1 MFKLAWKLQLHY
13 SVLLK
18 ESIELLNVKSN
29 GAYVDGTLGRGGHT
43 KEILRILGE
52 NGRLVAFDRDMD
64 AVDYAKKNLNDTRLE
79 IVHDNFSN
87 ISKYLP
93 SLGIERIDGIILDL
107 GVSSPQLDDACRGF
121 SFMQDAILD
130 MRMDNTCG
138 ENARDWIN
146 RVSEEEL
153 AEVLWRYGEEKFS
166 RRIAGNIVKDRIK
179 KPIETTLELA
189 AIIAKSVPNAK
200 KYDKH
205 PATRSFQAIR
215 IYINNELGSLE
226 ALLTKL
232 PDILNVGGRAV
243 IISFHSLEDRIVKTF
258 FNNLSTPHKMP
269 KWVMQEE
276 ELACYKTIA
285 KKVKAS
291 SEEINE
297 NTRSRS
303 AIMRCIERLR

>member
-1 MFKLAWKLQLHY
+1 MHY

-18 ESIELLNVKSN
+18 ESIELLNIKPN
-29 GAYVDGTLGRGGHT
+29 GVYVDGTLGRGGHS
-43 KEILRILGE
+43 KEILRALGA

-64 AVDYAKKNLNDTRLE
+64 AVNYAKKNLNDTKLE
-79 IVHDNFSN
+79 IVHDNFAN
-87 ISKYLP
+87 ISKHLP
-93 SLGIERIDGIILDL
+93 GLGIERVDGIILDL
-107 GVSSPQLDDACRGF
+107 GVSSPQLDDAGRGF
-121 SFMQDAILD
+121 SFMQDAALD
-130 MRMDNTCG
+130 MRMDNTRG
-138 ENARDWIN
+138 QSAGDWIN

-153 AEVLWRYGEEKFS
+153 SDVLWRYGEEKFS
-166 RRIAGNIVKDRIK
+166 RRIASNIVKERIK

-189 AIIAKSVPNAK
+189 AIIARSVPHAK

-215 IYINNELGSLE
+215 IYINDELGSLE

-232 PDILNVGGRAV
+232 PDMLNTGGRAV
-243 IISFHSLEDRIVKTF
+243 VISFHSLEDRIVKTF
-258 FNNLSTPHKMP
+258 FNSLATPNKLP

-276 ELACYKTIA
+276 ESASYKTIA

-291 SEEINE
+291 IAEVNE